1 MTTVAPLRRAPLGA
15 PDRRRPVRVLAM
27 LVTVAALLAAVV
39 ASVALGARPVP
50 LGHVWAALTAYD
62 GSPDAIAVREL
73 RLPRTLLGV
82 FVGAA
87 LGVAG
92 CLMQALTRN
101 PLAEPGV
108 LGVNAGAAA
117 AIVTAMSF
125 LGVTTPAGYVWF
137 ALAGAGGAFA
147 LVYSLGGGGRIKESP
162 ARLAVA
168 GTAVGAALTGFTS
181 AVVLFDSAAFDQF
194 RFWAV
199 GALADRGMT
208 VFWQV
213 VPFLAGGLLIAAV
226 LGPGLNTLA
235 LGDEQSRALGARP
248 VLVRG
253 SAAFAAVALSAG
265 ATAAAGPIA
274 FVGLAVPHVAR
285 AVVGAD
291 ERWTMALSALLAP
304 TLLLVADVAGRVLGR
319 PGELETGVVTALVG
333 APLFIAL
340 VRRLRVAR

>member
-1 MTTVAPLRRAPLGA
+1 MTVLQERRT
-15 PDRRRPVRVLAM
+15 PVRVTAVV
-27 LVTVAALLAAVV
+27 LVVIALVVAVV

-50 LGHVWAALTAYD
+50 LNHVWSALTDFD
-62 GSPDAIAVREL
+62 GSPDAIAVRRL
-73 RLPRTLLGV
+73 RLPRTLLGLV
-82 FVGAA
+82 VGAA
-87 LGVAG
+87 LGIAG

-117 AIVTAMSF
+117 AIVTAMSLF
-125 LGVTTPAGYVWF
+125 GVTTPAGYVWF
-137 ALAGAGGAFA
+137 ALFGAGGAFA
-147 LVYSLGGGGRIKESP
+147 LVYLLGGGGRIRESP

-168 GTAVGAALTGFTS
+168 GTAVAAALTGFTS
-181 AVVLFDSAAFDQF
+181 AVVLFDSSAFDQF

-213 VPFLAGGLLIAAV
+213 APFLAAGLLLAAV
-226 LGPGLNTLA
+226 IGPGLNAVA
-235 LGDEQSRALGARP
+235 LGDDQSRALGANP

-253 SAAFAAVALSAG
+253 AAALAAVALSAG
-265 ATAAAGPIA
+265 ATAAAGPIG

-291 ERWTMALSALLAP
+291 ERWVMGYSALLAP
-304 TLLLVADVAGRVLGR
+304 ALLLLADVAGRLLGR
-319 PGELETGVVTALVG
+319 PGELETGVVTAAIG
-333 APLFIAL
+333 APLFIYI
-340 VRRLRVAR
+340 VRRLRVGR

>member
-1 MTTVAPLRRAPLGA
+1 M
-15 PDRRRPVRVLAM
+15 
-27 LVTVAALLAAVV
+27 V

-50 LGHVWAALTAYD
+50 LGHVWAALTDYD
-62 GSPDAIAVREL
+62 GSSDAVAVRDL

-117 AIVTAMSF
+117 AIVSAMSF
-125 LGVTTPAGYVWF
+125 LGVTAPAGYVWF
-137 ALAGAGGAFA
+137 AMAGAGGAFA
-147 LVYSLGGGGRIKESP
+147 LVYLLGGGGRIKESP

-181 AVVLFDSAAFDQF
+181 AVVLFDSTAFDQF

-199 GALADRGMT
+199 GALADRGMP

-213 VPFLAGGLLIAAV
+213 APFLAGGLLLAASI
-226 LGPGLNTLA
+226 GPALNTLA
-235 LGDEQSRALGARP
+235 LGDDQSRSLGSNP
-248 VLVRG
+248 LVVRG
-253 SAAFAAVALSAG
+253 TAALAAVALSAG
-265 ATAAAGPIA
+265 ATAAAGPIG
-274 FVGLAVPHVAR
+274 FVGLAVPHAAR
-285 AVVGAD
+285 FIVGAD
-291 ERWTMALSALLAP
+291 ERWLMAFSALAAP
-304 TLLLVADVAGRVLGR
+304 SLLLIADVTGRVLGR
-319 PGELETGVVTALVG
+319 PGELETGVVTAMVG
-333 APLFIAL
+333 APLFIYL
-340 VRRLRVAR
+340 VRRLRVPA

>member
-1 MTTVAPLRRAPLGA
+1 MTILSARPAIRRASSS
-15 PDRRRPVRVLAM
+15 RRFIALALAGVVL
-27 LVTVAALLAAVV
+27 LIAVV

-50 LGHVWAALTAYD
+50 LGHVWAALTDYD
-62 GSPDAIAVREL
+62 GSSDAVAVRDL

-117 AIVTAMSF
+117 AIVSAMSF
-125 LGVTTPAGYVWF
+125 LGVTAPAGYVWF
-137 ALAGAGGAFA
+137 AMAGAGGAFA
-147 LVYSLGGGGRIKESP
+147 LVYLLGGGGRIKESP

-181 AVVLFDSAAFDQF
+181 AVVLFDSTAFDQF

-199 GALADRGMT
+199 GALADRGMP

-213 VPFLAGGLLIAAV
+213 APFLAGGLLLAASI
-226 LGPGLNTLA
+226 GPALNTLA
-235 LGDEQSRALGARP
+235 LGDDQSRSLGSNP
-248 VLVRG
+248 LVVRG
-253 SAAFAAVALSAG
+253 TAALAAVALSAG
-265 ATAAAGPIA
+265 ATAAAGPIG
-274 FVGLAVPHVAR
+274 FVGLAVPHAAR
-285 AVVGAD
+285 FIVGAD
-291 ERWTMALSALLAP
+291 ERWLMAFSALAAP
-304 TLLLVADVAGRVLGR
+304 SLLLIADVTGRVLGR
-319 PGELETGVVTALVG
+319 PGELETGVVTAMVG
-333 APLFIAL
+333 APLFIYL
-340 VRRLRVAR
+340 VRRLRVPA

>member
-1 MTTVAPLRRAPLGA
+1 MTVLSARPALRRTSSS
-15 PDRRRPVRVLAM
+15 RRFIALALAGVA
-27 LVTVAALLAAVV
+27 LVVAVV

-50 LGHVWAALTAYD
+50 LEHVWAALTDYD
-62 GSPDAIAVREL
+62 GSPDAVAVRDL

-117 AIVTAMSF
+117 AIVSAMSF
-125 LGVTTPAGYVWF
+125 LGVTAPAGYVWF
-137 ALAGAGGAFA
+137 ALAGAGGAFT
-147 LVYSLGGGGRIKESP
+147 LVYLLGGGGRIKESP

-181 AVVLFDSAAFDQF
+181 AVVLFDSTAFDQF

-199 GALADRGMT
+199 GALADRGMP

-213 VPFLAGGLLIAAV
+213 APFLACGLLLAASI
-226 LGPGLNTLA
+226 GPALNTLA
-235 LGDEQSRALGARP
+235 LGDDQSRSLGSNP
-248 VLVRG
+248 LLVRG
-253 SAAFAAVALSAG
+253 TAALAAVALSAG

-274 FVGLAVPHVAR
+274 FVGLAVPHAAR
-285 AVVGAD
+285 FIVGAD
-291 ERWTMALSALLAP
+291 ERWLMAFSALAAP
-304 TLLLVADVAGRVLGR
+304 SLLLIADVTGRVLGR
-319 PGELETGVVTALVG
+319 PGELETGVVTAMVG
-333 APLFIAL
+333 APLFIYL
-340 VRRLRVAR
+340 VRRLRVRK